1 MTQLIRRPG
10 YGAACFA
17 VSACLLGFAG
27 GAQAQWA
34 WRDASGNITYS
45 DTPPPSD
52 VRPANILQQ
61 PAPLAAADLRR
72 SSSGADRG
80 SSPGSSGAGEGA
92 PPPANAPAAALPPA
106 SPARSLAEQDA
117 EFRKRQAEREKA
129 AQKAE
134 QDEAQAN
141 SRAAAC
147 TQAKGYLELIESGA
161 RLLRPDADGNRN
173 FMDEEQRA
181 AEMQKAQD
189 GIARNCS

>member
-10 YGAACFA
+10 YGAACLA
-17 VSACLLGFAG
+17 LSACLLSLAG

-52 VRPANILQQ
+52 VQPANILQQ
-61 PAPLAAADLRR
+61 PAPLTAADLRR
-72 SSSGADRG
+72 ATAGSDRG
-80 SSPGSSGAGEGA
+80 SSQGPSGGGEGA
-92 PPPANAPAAALPPA
+92 APSSAAPAAAPPPPA
-106 SPARSLAEQDA
+106 PSRTLAEQEA

-129 AQKAE
+129 AQKEE

-141 SRAAAC
+141 ARAAAC
-147 TQAKGYLELIESGA
+147 TQAKGYLELIQSGA
-161 RLLRPDADGNRN
+161 RLMRPDAEGNRN

-181 AEMQKAQD
+181 AEIQKAQD
-189 GIARNCS
+189 GIAKNCT